1 MNKIKG
7 GSKWVNIQ
15 LMNHMQVLLE
25 SLIQVTSGFV
35 ED

>member
-7 GSKWVNIQ
+7 GRKWVNIQ
-15 LMNHMQVLLE
+15 LNNMQVLLE